1 MAVTVQYKWSLPK
14 VITYNNGIAWSE
26 HSVTDV
32 VESSHITVQHRSRL
46 SAVNLLASVYSNSSK
61 SERPEFLELQ

>member
-26 HSVTDV
+26 HSE